1 MRRWLTLVVVAML
14 AGAVAVPATAVG
26 QAAPPDPVRAVQK
39 QLRHGHGVRLSELH
53 VSSYGKEPLGRT
65 RSQVQLSP
73 SGPVAYDSFTH
84 YLVLSELMPDAPET
98 AMHNSLAEMDWD
110 DITHVGE
117 VTYLHA
123 LPGYLPDG
131 KAWIRVKPDRF
142 YDGAFSGQPI
152 DVLDTR
158 MLRTVLRGITGK
170 AVSGGY
176 AYQGVVTRGLLGT
189 AKGRWAKDKISW
201 RLWTDAK
208 GLPTRLRTTITMHG
222 NLDSGMTQDTRF
234 RDWGFPLVVTAPPAD
249 QVIDERDLPE

>member
-1 MRRWLTLVVVAML
+1 MVAML
-14 AGAVAVPATAVG
+14 AGAVAVPAPAIG
-26 QAAPPDPVRAVQK
+26 KAAPPDPVRAVQK
-39 QLRHGHGVRLSELH
+39 QLRHGHGVRLSELI
-53 VSSYGKEPLGRT
+53 VSSYRNKPFGRT

-84 YLVLSELMPDAPET
+84 YLVLSDLIPDAPET

-110 DITHVGE
+110 DITHVGG

-131 KAWIRVKPDRF
+131 KAWIRLKPDRF
-142 YDGAFSGQPI
+142 YDDAFSSQPI
-152 DVLDTR
+152 DVFDAR
-158 MLRTVLRGITGK
+158 MLRTVLRGVTGK

-176 AYQGVVTRGLLGT
+176 AYQGVVTHGQLGT
-189 AKGRWAKDKISW
+189 AKGRWAKNKISW

-208 GLPTRLRTTITMHG
+208 GLPTRLRTTIIAPG
-222 NLDSGMTQDTRF
+222 DLDSDTTLDTRF

-249 QVIDERDLPE
+249 QVIDERDLPK